1 MDRKQKMTLSAVGL
15 GVILLGAAAIQIGNN
30 IPGVA
35 FAQSPSPT
43 IPSGSSSGL
52 TAPLAPGMNIPG
64 AGGGAIPSPTA
75 GGGMAGAAGAGA
87 TAAASAASPCSSYAP
102 CTQEEKAN
110 RPKTARKDPFKLL
123 PWEVNTHSNNVWS
136 NLSALNKYRLRIQPD
151 ESAIVQARKQAEA
164 STSSQ
169 VEIPALKGRMVGVML
184 EQPVVAIIEIDRGT
198 MIVQAGDIVE
208 GKYRVI
214 RIEADRVVLVPT
226 TGKRYE
232 MNLTLESAST
242 NRTSGGMS
250 TPSGGL
256 TSPTMPMSPGGMTM
270 PGVPTMPMSPGR

>member
-30 IPGVA
+30 IPGAA

-43 IPSGSSSGL
+43 IPAGNSSGL
-52 TAPLAPGMNIPG
+52 SAPMAPGMNIPG
-64 AGGGAIPSPTA
+64 AGSGIPSPTA
-75 GGGMAGAAGAGA
+75 GGGMAMGG
-87 TAAASAASPCSSYAP
+87 AAASAAAPAASPCSSYAP

-123 PWEVNTHSNNVWS
+123 PWEVDTHSNNAWS
-136 NLSALNKYRLRIQPD
+136 SLSQQNKYRLRIQPD
-151 ESAIVQARKQAEA
+151 ESAIVQAKKQSEA
-164 STSSQ
+164 SASSQ

-232 MNLTLESAST
+232 MNLTLESAS
-242 NRTSGGMS
+242 NRTTGNMSMPSGGM
-250 TPSGGL
+250 
-256 TSPTMPMSPGGMTM
+256 TSPSMPMSPGGMSM
-270 PGVPTMPMSPGR
+270 PGVPMMPMSPGR

>member
-30 IPGVA
+30 VPGVA

-43 IPSGSSSGL
+43 IPAGNSSGL
-52 TAPLAPGMNIPG
+52 SAPMAPGMNIPG
-64 AGGGAIPSPTA
+64 AGSAIPSPTA
-75 GGGMAGAAGAGA
+75 GGGMAVGGAS
-87 TAAASAASPCSSYAP
+87 AAAAAPAASPCSSYAP
-102 CTQEEKAN
+102 CTQLEKAN

-123 PWEVNTHSNNVWS
+123 PWEVDTHSNNAWS
-136 NLSALNKYRLRIQPD
+136 SLSQQNKYRLRIQPD
-151 ESAIVQARKQAEA
+151 ESAIVQAKKQSEA
-164 STSSQ
+164 SASSQ

-232 MNLTLESAST
+232 MNLTLESAS
-242 NRTSGGMS
+242 NRTTGNMSMPSGGM
-250 TPSGGL
+250 
-256 TSPTMPMSPGGMTM
+256 TSPSMPMSPGGMSM
-270 PGVPTMPMSPGR
+270 PGVPMMPMSPGR